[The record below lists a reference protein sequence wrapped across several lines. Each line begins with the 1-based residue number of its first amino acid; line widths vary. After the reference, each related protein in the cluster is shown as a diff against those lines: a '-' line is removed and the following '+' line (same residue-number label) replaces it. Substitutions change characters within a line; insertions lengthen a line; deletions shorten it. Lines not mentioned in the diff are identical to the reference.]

1 MKKIISIMTAV
12 LMLIADI
19 AGIVPILEVSAYD
32 EQTAALVNHLESTG
46 GTVYFSYSDLDLKKD
61 DVFLLHITGDS
72 GDVVKISLYYTDENG
87 NQKTVTFG
95 GLEGATLS
103 ANGNLTEGY
112 IVPCNV
118 DYLYGQVIYEKSKPE
133 LSYELVKISVEEPEE
148 TTTQVATTETTT
160 QVATTETT
168 ATTTAMMTTT
178 EATTTTTSTMMTIAS
193 TRATTTTSTMTTA
206 SRPTLQI
213 TETKVILQPGDQY
226 QIQANQTGLRYR
238 TSSEEVAIVSK
249 SGVITAMNPG
259 TARITVYNADYDAV
273 VVQVTVTDE
282 VQAVLRG
289 DANSDGEVNISD
301 VVLMNRVYVGVDRI
315 SKQGLANVD
324 TDGDGKITL
333 TDSMN
338 VLRYLVH
345 LIDEL

>member
-1 MKKIISIMTAV
+1 MKKIISIMTAT
-12 LMLIADI
+12 LMLIAGI
-19 AGIVPILEVSAYD
+19 AGIVPSLEVSAYD
-32 EQTAALVNHLESTG
+32 EQAAALVNQLESTG
-46 GTVYFSYSDLDLKKD
+46 GTIYFSYSDLDLKKD
-61 DVFLLHITGDS
+61 DVFLLYIAGDP

-87 NQKTVTFG
+87 NRKTVIFG
-95 GLEGATLS
+95 ELEGAVLS
-103 ANGNLTEGY
+103 ANGKLMEGY

-118 DYLYGQVIYEKSKPE
+118 DYVYGQVIYEKSKPE

-148 TTTQVATTETTT
+148 TTTQVATTETT
-160 QVATTETT
+160 

-178 EATTTTTSTMMTIAS
+178 ATTTTTTTSTMMTIAS

-206 SRPTLQI
+206 PRPTLQI

-249 SGVITAMNPG
+249 FGVITAMDLG
-259 TARITVYNADYDAV
+259 TVRITVYNSDYDAV
-273 VVQVTVTDE
+273 VVQVTVTEE

-289 DANSDGEVNISD
+289 DANGDGEVDIRD
-301 VVLMNRVYVGVDRI
+301 IVLMNRVYVGVDQI
-315 SKQGLANVD
+315 SSQGLANVD
-324 TDGDGKITL
+324 TDSDGKITL
-333 TDSMN
+333 VDSMN
-338 VLRYLVH
+338 LLRYLVH